1 MTTALITGASGGIG
15 EAFARRLAADKHDL
29 VLVARS
35 EDKLRELCAEL
46 SAAHGIKTNYIAAD
60 LGEPDSDAEV
70 FDETTRLG
78 LHIDLLVNNAG
89 FGSMGDFVDLDRER
103 ELAMI
108 DLNVRALVAL
118 THRYL
123 PAMREK
129 RRGTIINV
137 SSAAGE
143 QPLPFMATYAAT
155 KAFVTSFSMAVAE
168 ENRPFGIQV
177 FALCP
182 GPTRTNFFE
191 AGKIDRSL
199 MLKGEQ
205 TTDEVVA
212 TAMAA
217 IGTGKSKVISGL
229 MNRITAAAA
238 NLAPDS
244 LVTRVVASRLR
255 KKFQKNSEE

>member
-15 EAFARRLAADKHDL
+15 EAFARRLAGEGYDL
-29 VLVARS
+29 FLVARS
-35 EDKLRELCAEL
+35 EDKLQKLCAEL
-46 SAAHGIKTNYIAAD
+46 SAKHGIKANYITAD
-60 LGEPDSDAEV
+60 LGEHGSDEKV
-70 FDETTRLG
+70 FDETTKLD
-78 LHIDLLVNNAG
+78 LNIDLLINNAG
-89 FGSMGDFVDLDRER
+89 FGSMGDFVELDRER
-103 ELAMI
+103 ELEMI

-123 PAMREK
+123 PAMRDK
-129 RRGTIINV
+129 GKGTIINV

-155 KAFVTSFSMAVAE
+155 KAFVTSFSMAIAE

-191 AGKIDRSL
+191 AGKIDKSL

-238 NLAPDS
+238 GLAPDS
-244 LVTRVVASRLR
+244 LVTRVVASQLR
-255 KKFQKNSEE
+255 KKFQKDPE